1 MSREMRD
8 MPKFSIIN
16 AREPIIEQN
25 GSPTPVFYGFCRS
38 VWNALNGNSSISAP
52 TGGST
57 VDTEARQ
64 AIQQILDV
72 LNQSGITKG

>member
-1 MSREMRD
+1 MRG

-38 VWNALNGNSSISAP
+38 VWNALNGNTSITAP

-64 AIQQILDV
+64 AIQKILDV
-72 LNQSGITKG
+72 LNQSGLTK

>member
-1 MSREMRD
+1 MLREMKD

-25 GSPTPVFYGFCRS
+25 GNPTPVFYGFCRS
-38 VWNALNGNSSISAP
+38 IWNALNGNTSITAP

-64 AIQQILDV
+64 AIQQILEV

>member
-1 MSREMRD
+1 
-8 MPKFSIIN
+8 MPRFSIIN

-38 VWNALNGNSSISAP
+38 VWNALNGNISITAP

-57 VDTEARQ
+57 VDIEARQ